1 MRKALIR
8 KKLLVSSRFRE
19 TETRNKPFEQEREIN
34 RGKKKGK
41 KERGET
47 TKKKIEET
55 DETREIAI
63 KRLSLLHLP
72 SGGQLLVFIS
82 VIEARERERE
92 REHEGA
98 RET

>member
-1 MRKALIR
+1 MN
-8 KKLLVSSRFRE
+8 KKEKSIGE
-19 TETRNKPFEQEREIN
+19 
-34 RGKKKGK
+34 KKKGK

-82 VIEARERERE
+82 VIEARERARE